1 MDFQEFSG
9 LMQDLATALRWH
21 SLTPGLLSRM
31 HEIIGF
37 GEFAIPEDEVLTI
50 VGTAMGEPGTVP
62 ASVIQ
67 ALKAAKERRIRSRIN
82 PAFSGNIKPFDKM
95 TGPEQASYL
104 AAIAAAKEKYI
115 APMLEARAAGKLP
128 KSQVPGFSSMA
139 DLVPEAVR

>member
-1 MDFQEFSG
+1 MDFQEFSD
-9 LMQDLATALRWH
+9 LIQDLATALRWH

-31 HEIIGF
+31 HEIVGF
-37 GEFAIPEDEVLTI
+37 GEFAIPEDEVLAI

-67 ALKAAKERRIRSRIN
+67 ALKAAKERHIRGRIN

-104 AAIAAAKEKYI
+104 AAIAAAKERYI
-115 APMLEARAAGKLP
+115 APMLEAWAAGRLP
-128 KSQVPGFSSMA
+128 KTQVPGFSSMA